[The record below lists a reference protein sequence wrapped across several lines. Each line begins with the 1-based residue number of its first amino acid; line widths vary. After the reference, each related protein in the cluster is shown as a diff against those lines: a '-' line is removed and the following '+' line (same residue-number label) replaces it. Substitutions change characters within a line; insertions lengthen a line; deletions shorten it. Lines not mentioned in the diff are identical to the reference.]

1 MASAPD
7 PFREIERRLI
17 DQADR
22 YRERHHSTKLSLN
35 SGFFALDGLTLAA
48 AALFSTRGHSYYAV
62 LAVVVFSLAS
72 AVILFV
78 QFHWLLTFYD
88 RMGYTKISIK
98 SEEDIAKYYERTEA
112 DAAYFRNRRKPRRLG
127 DTLLFVFAFAQ
138 ILLIGYTALKTI

>member
-1 MASAPD
+1 MASPPD
-7 PFREIERRLI
+7 PFRETERRLI
-17 DQADR
+17 EQADR
-22 YRERHHSTKLSLN
+22 YRERHHSTKLSLY

-48 AALFSTRGHSYYAV
+48 AALFSTRGQSYHAV
-62 LAVVVFSLAS
+62 LAVIVLSLAS

-98 SEEDIAKYYERTEA
+98 GDEDIAKYYERTDA
-112 DAAYFRNRRKPRRLG
+112 DAAYFRNRRPLRRVG

-138 ILLIGYTALKTI
+138 IALIGYAALQTI